1 MTADQREAARQDAAR
16 EAAGRGRWRDVA
28 RATGLLSAGGTVA
41 PTIFAEMS
49 ALALRTGSINLGQ
62 GFPDV
67 DGPDYIKAAAK
78 QAIDEGRN
86 QYPPGDGIPELRR
99 AIADHQ
105 RRHYGLDVDPDT
117 EVLVTTGATEA
128 LAASILAL
136 AGTGDEVMTLEPFY
150 DSHAA
155 AIALAGA
162 THVPVPLTADA
173 LRLDVDAL
181 RAAATART

>member
-1 MTADQREAARQDAAR
+1 MTTPDQRDAAQR
-16 EAAGRGRWRDVA
+16 GSERDARSGGRWRDVA
-28 RATGLLSAGGTVA
+28 RATGLLSPDGAVA

-105 RRHYGLDVDPDT
+105 KRHY
-117 EVLVTTGATEA
+117 
-128 LAASILAL
+128 
-136 AGTGDEVMTLEPFY
+136 
-150 DSHAA
+150 
-155 AIALAGA
+155 
-162 THVPVPLTADA
+162 
-173 LRLDVDAL
+173 
-181 RAAATART
+181 